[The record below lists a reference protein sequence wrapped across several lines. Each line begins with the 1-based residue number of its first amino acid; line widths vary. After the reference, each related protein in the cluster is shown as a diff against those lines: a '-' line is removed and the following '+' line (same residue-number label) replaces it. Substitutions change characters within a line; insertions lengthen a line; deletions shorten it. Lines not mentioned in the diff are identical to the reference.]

1 MDFNSWLNTFT
12 EKVPQKYRHF
22 DNPISLIERKRDLL
36 TNPEE
41 ICRHSFYPLIKI
53 QLRKNKLRKVP
64 SLPSSNNSLKLKVK
78 RDEPK
83 IREILLCSH
92 IDSLIYSYYAF
103 LLSEEYETYKI
114 IFPTFQIAYRKLNGK
129 CNIEFSHEAIE
140 HIKKNGYWILLFDF
154 KDFFG
159 SLKHLVL
166 KEKIQR
172 LLNAERLSKDW
183 FSIYKN
189 ITKYSFIEQEIIFEI
204 KGIPEG

>member
-1 MDFNSWLNTFT
+1 
-12 EKVPQKYRHF
+12 
-22 DNPISLIERKRDLL
+22 
-36 TNPEE
+36 
-41 ICRHSFYPLIKI
+41 
-53 QLRKNKLRKVP
+53 
-64 SLPSSNNSLKLKVK
+64 
-78 RDEPK
+78 
-83 IREILLCSH
+83 
-92 IDSLIYSYYAF
+92 
-103 LLSEEYETYKI
+103 
-114 IFPTFQIAYRKLNGK
+114 
-129 CNIEFSHEAIE
+129 
-140 HIKKNGYWILLFDF
+140 LLFDF